1 MTKIQN
7 ERLAAAVRTDVAED
21 AFKTAVDNGQSR
33 LALDVLGD
41 LLPSLMDRIEAIEAS
56 LSSLTSKA
64 SEPIVKPAAKTSKEV
79 KETEQAD
86 A

>member
-33 LALDVLGD
+33 LALDVLSD
-41 LLPSLMDRIEAIEAS
+41 LLPSLLERLDSIEALISALANKLPESA
-56 LSSLTSKA
+56 
-64 SEPIVKPAAKTSKEV
+64 VKPVTKAPKEAKEAES
-79 KETEQAD
+79 AD